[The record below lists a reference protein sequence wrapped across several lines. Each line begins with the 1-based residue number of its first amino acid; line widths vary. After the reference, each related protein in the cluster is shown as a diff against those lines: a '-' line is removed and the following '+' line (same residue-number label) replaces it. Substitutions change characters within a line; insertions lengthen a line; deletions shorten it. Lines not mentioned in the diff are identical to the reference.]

1 MPMKQNTLKT
11 FRFFTKEAKKHKLL
25 LTLMIFFLTF
35 ATVSSMAWYVVGRNF
50 FAALSLNESKDI
62 IAHSLFQT
70 LIIIMFTEL
79 LEWLGWRGFQHAI
92 LHFQAKSMA
101 DISNECFDYLHL
113 HSYRFFTN
121 NFVGSLV
128 KKVTR
133 FVRAFEQI
141 MDKIFWDM
149 ATLVLKVLIVSAVL
163 FYIRPVLG
171 IIIVVWTII
180 FLLVNYKLA
189 VYKLK
194 FDIPKSEQDSVVTAR
209 LADTITNNT
218 NIKLFSN
225 LEYES
230 AKFQKINQIW
240 YERTIKAWKVNA
252 YIEAGQALLMVVLE
266 FVITY
271 ASIVLWQKNV
281 LVLADFFLIQTYML
295 ELFRQVWSFGRNVR
309 EIYESL
315 ADSEEMIAILDSE
328 HEVKDFPG
336 SRNLKISA
344 GKVEFDKVSFAYQ
357 RGNESVIKNLS
368 FKIKP
373 GEKVAL
379 IGPSGGGKSTLTK
392 LILRLFDIDKGKIL
406 IDGQDLSKVT
416 QDSLRKQIALVPQ
429 DPILFHRT
437 LRENIR
443 YGSQHASNEDIIM
456 ASKMAHCSEF
466 IKKLSH
472 GYDTYVGERGIKLS
486 GGQRQRVAIAR
497 AILSKAKILILDEAT
512 SSLDSE
518 SEKLIQDAL
527 KNLIKDKTTFII
539 AHRLSTIMNV
549 DRIFVLENGRI
560 IEEGTHS
567 DLVSKESGLYKK
579 LWNLQVGGY
588 LENGNETKKEEE
600 LEAQLD

>member
-1 MPMKQNTLKT
+1 MKQNTRKT
-11 FRFFTKEAKKHKLL
+11 FQFFIKEAKKHKLL
-25 LTLMIFFLTF
+25 LYSMIFFLIF
-35 ATVSSMAWYVVGRNF
+35 ATISSMAWYLVGRNF
-50 FAALSLNESKDI
+50 FAALSSTDTKEI
-62 IAHSLFQT
+62 IVNSLFHT
-70 LIIIMFTEL
+70 LLIIMLIEF
-79 LEWLGWRGFQHAI
+79 LEWLGWRGFQHAVI
-92 LHFQAKSMA
+92 RFEAKCMNN
-101 DISNECFDYLHL
+101 INNECFDYLHQ

-141 MDKIFWDM
+141 TDRIFWDM
-149 ATLVLKVLIVSAVL
+149 FSLALKVLIIGGVL
-163 FYIRPVLG
+163 FYLHPVLG
-171 IIIVVWTII
+171 IIIILWTII
-180 FLLVNYKLA
+180 FLTINYKLA

-194 FDIPKSEQDSVVTAR
+194 FDIPKSEQDSLVTAR

-225 LEYES
+225 LNFES
-230 AKFQKINQIW
+230 SKYRNITNSW
-240 YERTIKAWKVNA
+240 YEKTVKAWDVNHC
-252 YIEAGQALLMVVLE
+252 IEAGQALLMIVLE
-266 FVITY
+266 FAVTY
-271 ASIVLWQKNV
+271 VSIILWQKGV

-295 ELFRQVWSFGRNVR
+295 ELFRQIWGFGRNVR
-309 EIYESL
+309 QIYEAL
-315 ADSEEMIAILDSE
+315 ADSEEMIAILDSK
-328 HEVKDFPG
+328 HEVKDI
-336 SRNLKISA
+336 SDAKNLKISA
-344 GKVEFDKVSFAYQ
+344 GKVEFEKVSFAYNL
-357 RGNESVIKNLS
+357 GNESVIKNLS
-368 FKIKP
+368 FKITP

-392 LILRLFDIDKGKIL
+392 LILRLFDINKGHIL
-406 IDGQDLSKVT
+406 IDGQDISKVT

-443 YGSQHASNEDIIM
+443 YGSQSASNEEIIA
-456 ASKMAHCSEF
+456 ASKMAHCHEF
-466 IKKLSH
+466 IGKLPH
-472 GYDTYVGERGIKLS
+472 GYDTHVGERGIKLS

-497 AILSKAKILILDEAT
+497 AILSQAKILILDEAT

-527 KNLIKDKTTFII
+527 KNLIKNKTTFII

-588 LENGNETKKEEE
+588 LK
-600 LEAQLD
+600 

>member
-1 MPMKQNTLKT
+1 MKQNTRKT
-11 FRFFTKEAKKHKLL
+11 LRFFFQEAKKHKLL
-25 LTLMIFFLTF
+25 LSSMIFFLVF
-35 ATVSSMAWYVVGRNF
+35 ATISSMAWYLVGRNF
-50 FAALSLNESKDI
+50 FAALSSTDSKEI
-62 IAHSLFQT
+62 IVNSLFHT
-70 LIIIMFTEL
+70 LLIIILIEF
-79 LEWLGWRGFQHAI
+79 LEWLGWRGFQHSVI
-92 LHFQAKSMA
+92 RFEAKCMNN
-101 DISNECFDYLHL
+101 INNECFDYLHQ

-141 MDKIFWDM
+141 TDRIFWDM
-149 ATLVLKVLIVSAVL
+149 FSLALKVLIIGGVL
-163 FYIRPVLG
+163 FYLHPVLG
-171 IIIVVWTII
+171 IIIILWTIL
-180 FLLVNYKLA
+180 FLTINYKLA

-194 FDIPKSEQDSVVTAR
+194 FDIPKSEQDSLVTAR

-225 LEYES
+225 LNFES
-230 AKFQKINQIW
+230 AKYKNITNSW
-240 YERTIKAWKVNA
+240 YEKTVKAWDVNH
-252 YIEAGQALLMVVLE
+252 YIEAGQALLMIVLE
-266 FVITY
+266 FAVTY
-271 ASIVLWQKNV
+271 SSIILWQKGV

-295 ELFRQVWSFGRNVR
+295 ELFRQIWGFGRNVR
-309 EIYESL
+309 QIYEAL
-315 ADSEEMIAILDSE
+315 ADSEEMIAILDSK
-328 HEVKDFPG
+328 HEVKDI
-336 SRNLKISA
+336 SDAKNLKISA
-344 GKVEFDKVSFAYQ
+344 GKVEFDKVSFSYNKAKE
-357 RGNESVIKNLS
+357 ESVIKNLS
-368 FKIKP
+368 FRVTP

-392 LILRLFDIDKGKIL
+392 LILRLFDISKGHIL
-406 IDGQDLSKVT
+406 IDGQDISKVN

-443 YGSQHASNEDIIM
+443 YGSQSASNEEIIA
-456 ASKMAHCSEF
+456 ASKMAHCHEF
-466 IKKLSH
+466 IGKLPH
-472 GYDTYVGERGIKLS
+472 GYDTHVGERGIKLS

-497 AILSKAKILILDEAT
+497 AILSQAKILILDEAT

-527 KNLIKDKTTFII
+527 KNLIKNKTTFII

-549 DRIFVLENGRI
+549 DRIFVLENGHI

-588 LENGNETKKEEE
+588 LEDEKTD
-600 LEAQLD
+600 AQIDI

>member
-1 MPMKQNTLKT
+1 MKQNTRKT
-11 FRFFTKEAKKHKLL
+11 FKFFYQEAKKHKLL
-25 LTLMIFFLTF
+25 LALMIFFLVF

-50 FAALSLNESKDI
+50 FAALSSNESKDVI
-62 IAHSLFQT
+62 VHSLTQT
-70 LIIIMFTEL
+70 LLVIIFVEF
-79 LEWLGWRGFQHAI
+79 LEWLGWRGFQQSVI
-92 LHFQAKSMA
+92 YFEAKCMNN
-101 DISNECFDYLHL
+101 INNECFNYLQQ

-141 MDKIFWDM
+141 TDRLFWDM
-149 ATLVLKVLIVSAVL
+149 FTLALKVLIVSAAL
-163 FYIRPVLG
+163 FYLRPILG
-171 IIIVVWTII
+171 IIILIWTVI
-180 FLLVNYKLA
+180 FLAINYKLA

-194 FDIPKSEQDSVVTAR
+194 FDIPKSEQDSLVTAR

-218 NIKLFSN
+218 NVKLFAN
-225 LEYES
+225 LGYES
-230 AKFQKINQIW
+230 AKYKNITHSW
-240 YERTIKAWKVNA
+240 YEKTVKAWQVNH
-252 YIEAGQALLMVVLE
+252 YIEAGQALLMIVLE
-266 FVITY
+266 FAVTY
-271 ASIVLWQKNV
+271 TSIILWKENV

-295 ELFRQVWSFGRNVR
+295 ELFRQIWSFGRNVR
-309 EIYESL
+309 QIYEAL
-315 ADSEEMIAILDSE
+315 ADSEEMIVILDEE
-328 HEVKDFPG
+328 HEVKDVPNAK
-336 SRNLKISA
+336 NLKISA
-344 GKVEFDKVSFAYQ
+344 GKIEFEKVSFSYNKAKE
-357 RGNESVIKNLS
+357 ESVIKNLS
-368 FKIKP
+368 FKVKP

-392 LILRLFDIDKGKIL
+392 LILRLFDIKKGHII
-406 IDGQDLSKVT
+406 IDGQDISKVT
-416 QDSLRKQIALVPQ
+416 QDSLRRQIALVPQ

-443 YGSQHASNEDIIM
+443 YADQHVSEEELIA
-456 ASKMAHCSEF
+456 ASKMAHCHEF
-466 IKKLSH
+466 IKKLPQ
-472 GYDTYVGERGIKLS
+472 GYDTHVGERGIKLS

-497 AILSKAKILILDEAT
+497 AILSQAKILILDEAT

-527 KNLIKDKTTFII
+527 KNLIKNKTTFII

-588 LENGNETKKEEE
+588 LK
-600 LEAQLD
+600 